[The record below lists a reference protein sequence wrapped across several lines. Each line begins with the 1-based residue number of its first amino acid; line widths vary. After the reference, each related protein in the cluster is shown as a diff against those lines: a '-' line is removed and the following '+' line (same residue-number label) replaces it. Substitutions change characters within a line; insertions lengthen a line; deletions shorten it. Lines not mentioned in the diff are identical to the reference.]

1 MMSLYNRAKNFAAH
15 YEGTRTLSHKTIL
28 KYMVLA
34 GWEKG
39 QYEPVM
45 TAKYSVSGLIQKSK
59 LQNGSPNHEL
69 LKRFASVDNIN
80 SFDER
85 FISSELYN
93 TKFTVIPSDSKDANW
108 THSDYKS
115 TASQVDMSGVYYFIG
130 LASQKAAD
138 PKRGLTK
145 VFYNF
150 FKEEK
155 FNAQV
160 NNAKNFIATLKV
172 GRVSQSY
179 FKETAQINARPSNQ
193 VITPIPNSNLG

>member
-1 MMSLYNRAKNFAAH
+1 
-15 YEGTRTLSHKTIL
+15 
-28 KYMVLA
+28 
-34 GWEKG
+34 
-39 QYEPVM
+39 
-45 TAKYSVSGLIQKSK
+45 
-59 LQNGSPNHEL
+59 
-69 LKRFASVDNIN
+69 
-80 SFDER
+80 
-85 FISSELYN
+85 
-93 TKFTVIPSDSKDANW
+93 
-108 THSDYKS
+108 
-115 TASQVDMSGVYYFIG
+115 MSGVYYFIG